1 MRPPTDIRPEVHA
14 QVRKAI
20 NQAIDEAQ
28 VARTPL
34 TEESFAAVGRRAEEI
49 LDAPGVISTEWD
61 ENFPKIGFTGSCL
74 ELARKKGWRH
84 A

>member
-1 MRPPTDIRPEVHA
+1 MRPTDIRPEVHD

-28 VARTPL
+28 AARTPL
-34 TEESFAAVGRRAEEI
+34 TQESFAAVGRRAEEI
-49 LDAPGVISTEWD
+49 LGAPGTISTRWD
-61 ENFPKIGFTGSCL
+61 ENCPAIGFTGSCL

-84 A
+84 G